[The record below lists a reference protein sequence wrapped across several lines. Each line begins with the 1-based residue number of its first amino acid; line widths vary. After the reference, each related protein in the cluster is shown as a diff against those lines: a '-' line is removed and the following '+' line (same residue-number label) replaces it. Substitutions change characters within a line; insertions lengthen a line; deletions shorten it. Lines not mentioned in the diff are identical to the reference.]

1 MSNNRS
7 TLELL
12 KIMLSNINI
21 LTSGLCGLAKQLYD
35 NGVINVEEAIRI
47 QQYIES
53 QRPGGFQQYSY
64 WWESLSY
71 WWPKGEIQPRK
82 EWLENQIKLL
92 ENTSN
97 HDN

>member
-1 MSNNRS
+1 MNNRS

-12 KIMLSNINI
+12 KIMLSNIDI

-53 QRPGGFQQYSY
+53 QRPSGFQQYSY
-64 WWESLSY
+64 WWDR
-71 WWPKGEIQPRK
+71 GMITPRK
-82 EWLENQIKLL
+82 NWLIKQIELL
-92 ENTSN
+92 ENGE
-97 HDN
+97 

>member
-1 MSNNRS
+1 MENNRS

-21 LTSGLCGLAKQLYD
+21 LTSGLCGLAEQLYD
-35 NGVINVEEAIRI
+35 NGVINVEEATHI

-64 WWESLSY
+64 WWDR
-71 WWPKGEIQPRK
+71 GMITPRK
-82 EWLENQIKLL
+82 NWLETQIKLL
-92 ENTSN
+92 ENGE
-97 HDN
+97 

>member
-1 MSNNRS
+1 MENNRS

-64 WWESLSY
+64 WWDR
-71 WWPKGEIQPRK
+71 GMITPRK
-82 EWLENQIKLL
+82 NWLETQIKLL
-92 ENTSN
+92 ENGE
-97 HDN
+97 

>member
-1 MSNNRS
+1 MVNNRS

-12 KIMLSNINI
+12 KIVLDNVNTVESISI
-21 LTSGLCGLAKQLYD
+21 GGLCPLLEELYLDDFISTDELDILSIHMGD
-35 NGVINVEEAIRI
+35 NKPVDK
-47 QQYIES
+47 S
-53 QRPGGFQQYSY
+53 
-64 WWESLSY
+64 WCDY
-71 WWPKGEIQPRK
+71 WWPKYEVKPRK